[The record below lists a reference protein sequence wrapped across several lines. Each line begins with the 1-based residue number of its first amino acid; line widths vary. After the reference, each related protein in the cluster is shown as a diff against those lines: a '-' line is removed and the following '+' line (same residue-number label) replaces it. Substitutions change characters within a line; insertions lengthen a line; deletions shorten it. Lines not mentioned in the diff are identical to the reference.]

1 MQRKRSDR
9 LKALLKLA
17 AMKEDNAVR
26 VLAASAERLQQAQ
39 QQRQQLAEYEH
50 DYQQQYAQVGKSVD
64 RSFFLNFQG
73 FFRQLENAQ
82 QQQEMAIKVRDH
94 EREQARLRWV
104 DLYSKRRL
112 LTNVR
117 ERWLQTEALEADK
130 KLQRELD
137 DRSAQARLRADKENK
152 K

>member
-1 MQRKRSDR
+1 MTRKRSQR
-9 LKALLKLA
+9 LQALLKLA
-17 AMKEDNAVR
+17 AMKEQNAVR
-26 VLAASAERLQQAQ
+26 ALAASAERLQQAQ
-39 QQRQQLAEYEH
+39 QQSQQLAEYEH
-50 DYQQQYAQVGKSVD
+50 DYQQQYTHVDKPVD

-82 QQQEMAIKVRDH
+82 QQQAMAIKVRDH

-104 DLYSKRRL
+104 DLYARRRL

-137 DRSAQARLRADKENK
+137 DRAAQARLRAGK